1 MRKITEKI
9 ENVFKVEALKDDLGV
24 FMKTILISTLY
35 GPDPVLLSCTKLSP
49 DKLILLVTD
58 PSDKFLDDSVKL
70 IKDSLGR
77 VLEIELVKIPQ
88 YDIVKIAEKVV
99 KTIDKVNLEGQI
111 IINITSGRKTQSMG
125 VLFAAYARNKHVKKI
140 AYYPEG
146 PKKGAVVYLPILSLK
161 LTDSQ
166 EKILDSIK
174 SNKIQSHKTLSDA
187 TGLSTAMTYRAVEDL
202 INRGLVDKTN
212 DEGIILTDAGKIARL

>member
-1 MRKITEKI
+1 MAEKI
-9 ENVFKVEALKDDLGV
+9 ENVFKEEIPREDLRTD
-24 FMKTILISTLY
+24 MKTILISTLY

-49 DKLILLVTD
+49 DKLILLITE
-58 PSDKFLDDSVKL
+58 PSDKVIDDSIDL
-70 IKDSLGR
+70 IKKSLGR
-77 VLEIELVKIPQ
+77 VLEIEIVKIPQ

-111 IINITSGRKTQSMG
+111 IVNITSGRKTQSMG
-125 VLFAAYARNKHVKKI
+125 VLFGAYARNKHIKKI

-146 PKKGAVVYLPILSLK
+146 DEKGSVVYLPILSLK

-166 EKILDSIK
+166 EKIIDSIK
-174 SNKIQSHKTLSDA
+174 ANKIQSHKSLAEA
-187 TGLSTAMTYRAVEDL
+187 TGLSTGMVYRAVDDL
-202 INRGLVDKTN
+202 MNQGLIDKTD